1 MNNFRFDTHMHLDLF
16 NYREKVIEDIEKNKS
31 YTIAVTNLP
40 ILYEKYIKMY
50 NDLKYIKFA
59 LGFHPELVYEYKD
72 QLDIFFMNINNS
84 KYIGEIGLD
93 YRGKDLKDREYQKYV
108 FTKIIDKCN
117 SLGGK
122 VLTIHSRGAVND
134 VNRIIGKFNGSII
147 MHWFTGSEIELKKG
161 VDNGYYF
168 SVNEKMIK
176 KKDLIAKI
184 PINRILVETDA
195 PFLNGNRNIYSCSFI
210 NKLIRELSNIYRVSE
225 DIMNN
230 QLKNNFKNV
239 LNVSLNNK

>member
-1 MNNFRFDTHMHLDLF
+1 
-16 NYREKVIEDIEKNKS
+16 
-31 YTIAVTNLP
+31 
-40 ILYEKYIKMY
+40 
-50 NDLKYIKFA
+50 
-59 LGFHPELVYEYKD
+59 
-72 QLDIFFMNINNS
+72 
-84 KYIGEIGLD
+84 
-93 YRGKDLKDREYQKYV
+93 
-108 FTKIIDKCN
+108 
-117 SLGGK
+117 
-122 VLTIHSRGAVND
+122 
-134 VNRIIGKFNGSII
+134 

-168 SVNEKMIK
+168 SINEKMIK

-195 PFLNGNRNIYSCSFI
+195 PFKNGARNIYSCSFI